1 MSLHVYAIHVG
12 PLEAR
17 GGCGILWGWSSR
29 WVQVTQCAC
38 WESNPGPLE
47 EQALLTSGPSLQPFS
62 SLCGKLMK
70 PRWQVSQISCQ
81 QV

>member
-1 MSLHVYAIHVG
+1 
-12 PLEAR
+12 
-17 GGCGILWGWSSR
+17 
-29 WVQVTQCAC
+29 TQCAY
-38 WESNPGPLE
+38 WEPNAGPLE